1 MNYLLAK
8 AFTKTPSVLYQNFL
22 REFWCTA
29 ITYEPSPPSDD
40 SIARLL
46 KEYLIKF
53 LVINGKKP
61 LTLDFKT
68 FVEFTGLDYKEG
80 TYVSHPSPESIK
92 AKLAKIVLGGNYS
105 STKQI
110 NSIQQMISYCL
121 MTGTKIDIGDII
133 YSDLDEN
140 FGSLPS
146 ILSNF
151 NFSKHPSKVTKI
163 KLTASMIVVKY
174 LESSVSPLP
183 FSGKNK
189 KGKSQT
195 MSKPKPKTQG
205 LEASRTLP

>member
-1 MNYLLAK
+1 MAANQAIEYAPQYGDLTIESL
-8 AFTKTPSVLYQNFL
+8 AFTITPLVLYQNFL

-29 ITYEPSPPSDD
+29 IAYDPSPPSDD

-53 LVINGKKP
+53 LVMNGKKP

-80 TYVSHPSPESIK
+80 TNVSHPSLESIK
-92 AKLAKIVLGGNYS
+92 AKLAKI
-105 STKQI
+105 
-110 NSIQQMISYCL
+110 
-121 MTGTKIDIGDII
+121 
-133 YSDLDEN
+133 DEN

-163 KLTASMIVVKY
+163 ELMASMIVVNN
-174 LESSVSPLP
+174 LESLVSPLP

-189 KGKSQT
+189 KGKSQKRKKAKT
-195 MSKPKPKTQG
+195 DKTTPKATKTPPTEDVPTKDSEKTHSVSSGQT
-205 LEASRTLP
+205 AHP